1 MTMFPASFTIMAMNI
16 FVTGGTGFIGS
27 HLIDSLIQRQNTDV
41 YALVRDPSNLKWL
54 KGKEIHF
61 LQGNLTS
68 LPSFPRKLDYVFHFA
83 GSTKAHKP
91 ADYYT
96 VNQEGTASLFQALL
110 RQEVRPKGVF
120 YLSSL
125 AAAGP
130 TRDGRP
136 VKETDTPH
144 PVTPYG
150 KSKLAGEIETLK
162 YKHQLPVHIFRVGPV
177 FGPREKDFLSYFK
190 FVQSGILPSFDAH
203 GGLMSMCYVKDLVKA
218 FLLGIEHP
226 LTSGDI
232 YHIADPQPYS
242 WDDFGHA
249 AARAL
254 GKRSRTL
261 KIPLP
266 LVYTTAFFSELLS
279 RLTRKPSIIN
289 RYKIKEM
296 RQEGWVAD
304 TEITR
309 EKLNFR
315 PEYTLDEAVAETAEW
330 YQQRGWL

>member
-1 MTMFPASFTIMAMNI
+1 MNI

-27 HLIDSLIQRQNTDV
+27 HLIDSLIQRQNTNV

-54 KGKEIHF
+54 QGKDIRI
-61 LQGNLTS
+61 LPGNLTS
-68 LPSFPRKLDYVFHFA
+68 LPSFPKELEYVFHLA

-110 RQEVRPKGVF
+110 GQDVRPKGVF

-130 TRDGRP
+130 TRDGCP
-136 VKETDTPH
+136 VKETDPPH
-144 PVTPYG
+144 PVNPYG

-162 YKHQLPVHIFRVGPV
+162 YQKELPVYIYRVGPV
-177 FGPREKDFLSYFK
+177 FGPRDKDFLSYFK
-190 FVQSGILPSFDAH
+190 FIQSGIIPSFDAH
-203 GGLMSMCYVKDLVKA
+203 AGLMSMSYVKDLVKS
-218 FLLGIEHP
+218 FLLGMENP
-226 LTSGDI
+226 LASGDI
-232 YHIADPQPYS
+232 CHIADPQPYS
-242 WDDFGHA
+242 WNDFGQA
-249 AARAL
+249 AARVM
-254 GKRSRTL
+254 GKKSRTL

-266 LVYTTAFFSELLS
+266 LVYTAAFFSEIIT
-279 RLTRKPSIIN
+279 RLTGKTSVIN
-289 RYKIKEM
+289 RHKIKEM

-304 TEITR
+304 TELTR

-315 PEYTLDEAVAETAEW
+315 PDYSLDEAVAETAEW
-330 YQQRGWL
+330 YKEKGWL